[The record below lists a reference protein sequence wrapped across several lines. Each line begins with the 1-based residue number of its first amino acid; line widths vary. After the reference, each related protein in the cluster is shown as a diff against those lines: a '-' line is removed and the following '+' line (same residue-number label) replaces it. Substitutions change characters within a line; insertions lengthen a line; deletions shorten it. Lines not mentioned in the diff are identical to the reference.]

1 MKKAHVALIAAI
13 GAVVLAAG
21 AVATFTVVNNLQAN
35 RSQLDKSM
43 AASVRT
49 QIEKPLSLVKG
60 EVKNLKKTSDD
71 PTHLSVQ
78 WDAVPDA
85 VGYNVYFSDR
95 DKSKSFTLLE
105 EVTDTTY
112 DIPNLEENG
121 SYWVK
126 VAAKIREGL
135 SVNECPATLLKTV
148 SRVSN
153 VTGLRATH
161 SSEVLGFAWD
171 ANPKYDGYEIYRS
184 YEGNSYQFELYQTI
198 DNSKPSFDDED
209 VESGV
214 LYTYKI
220 CPFRSGNGEVCRAD
234 GVTIDLISGLNSPAG
249 LVGRAANSRIVLY
262 WQDRELAQG
271 YDVYMSKED
280 AELELVDTVEGTNYS
295 TDKLEAGANYN
306 FRIVPFRDVD
316 DKRVYGT
323 VSTCTI
329 KATSAGEGSSGSPK
343 STIVGAGTY
352 IEISISQQHMW
363 FYENGNLVLDTPVV
377 TGNDDGEHDT
387 TKGSFSIQDRGENVT
402 LVGEDYQTPVT
413 YWMGFNGGIGIH
425 DASWRDDFGGDIYQ
439 GNGSHGC
446 VNTPYDKVEIIYNH
460 TDYGTPVYVY

>member
-1 MKKAHVALIAAI
+1 MLAAI
-13 GAVVLAAG
+13 GAAVLAAG
-21 AVATFTVVNNLQAN
+21 AAVTFILVNNAQAG

-43 AASVRT
+43 AASVRA

-60 EVKNLKKTSDD
+60 EVKNLRKTSDD
-71 PTHLSVQ
+71 PSHLTLA

-85 VGYNVYFSDR
+85 VGYNIYFSDR
-95 DKSKSFTLLE
+95 DKSKSFTKLD
-105 EVTDTTY
+105 EVEGTTY
-112 DIPNLEENG
+112 NIPNLEENG

-126 VAAKIREGL
+126 VAALVREGFAT
-135 SVNECPATLLKTV
+135 NECPATLLKTV

-161 SSEVLGFAWD
+161 SSDVLGFAWD
-171 ANPKYDGYEIYRS
+171 ENSKYDGYEIYRS

-198 DNSKPSFDDED
+198 DNTKPAFDDED
-209 VESGV
+209 VENGV

-220 CPFRSGNGEVCRAD
+220 CPFRKGSGDEVCKAD
-234 GVTIDLISGLNSPAG
+234 GVTIDLVSGLNSPSG

-262 WQDRELAQG
+262 WQDRALAHG
-271 YDVYMSKED
+271 YDVYMSKGDE
-280 AELELVDTVEGTNYS
+280 ELTLASTVEDTNFA
-295 TDKLEAGANYN
+295 TDKLEAGATYN

-323 VSTCTI
+323 VSTCSI

-363 FYENGNLVLDTPVV
+363 FYENGNLVVDTPVV

-387 TKGSFSIQDRGENVT
+387 TTGSFSIQDRGTDVT
-402 LVGEDYQTPVT
+402 LVGEDYETPVS

-425 DASWRDDFGGDIYQ
+425 DASWRDSFGGDIYQ
-439 GNGSHGC
+439 GDGSHGC